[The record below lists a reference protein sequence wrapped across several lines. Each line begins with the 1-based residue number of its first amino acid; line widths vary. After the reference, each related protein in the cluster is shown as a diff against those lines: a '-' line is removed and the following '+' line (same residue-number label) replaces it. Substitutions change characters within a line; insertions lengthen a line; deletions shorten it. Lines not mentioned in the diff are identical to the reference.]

1 MRRPHVGRSANV
13 GLGRICSNVL
23 KSYPLRRIGVIPKFL
38 EENAVEIE
46 LALDRNWCV
55 IKI

>member
-1 MRRPHVGRSANV
+1 MAQ
-13 GLGRICSNVL
+13 LIKRI
-23 KSYPLRRIGVIPKFL
+23 KKIYPLRRIGVIRKFL
-38 EENAVEIE
+38 EENAPEIE